1 MSGHD
6 DLHRAGHSAVRWM
19 QEIRRFKPSTI
30 SRRFSFTAGF
40 YRTCVLGGLR
50 QHSPAKHVRRPA
62 VPAESPTLGFTH
74 RQVEALLTGRPA
86 STGPCGFAPAA
97 LPGVLG
103 SRIFDAT
110 SADLADLGDEHGH
123 RVPRVRG
130 KGTKVVQVPAAASG
144 RPGHRPGSRPAGPRA
159 GPAQRP
165 RRPDGPPRGR
175 PAAAAPGPDHRPAD
189 EGPPA
194 HAPPRLRHPRCS
206 IPAWTSGTST
216 RSGPHRPRPP
226 PQLNPGRLHLTTP
239 HLPGSRPE
247 RRPALPVSEWRCAE

>member
-1 MSGHD
+1 
-6 DLHRAGHSAVRWM
+6 
-19 QEIRRFKPSTI
+19 
-30 SRRFSFTAGF
+30 
-40 YRTCVLGGLR
+40 
-50 QHSPAKHVRRPA
+50 
-62 VPAESPTLGFTH
+62 
-74 RQVEALLTGRPA
+74 
-86 STGPCGFAPAA
+86 
-97 LPGVLG
+97 
-103 SRIFDAT
+103 
-110 SADLADLGDEHGH
+110 
-123 RVPRVRG
+123 VPRVRG

-165 RRPDGPPRGR
+165 RRPDGPPRGH